1 MKCPHCKRDIREA
14 AVLQGA
20 AAIVARR
27 RRRAGNDLTP
37 ERARE
42 IQLKSAAA
50 KRLRQARRR
59 AGGNRR
65 ENIIFPL
72 TPAAGVL

>member
-14 AVLQGA
+14 AVLAGA

-27 RRRAGNDLTP
+27 RRRAGNELTP

-42 IQLKSAAA
+42 LQLKSAEA
-50 KRLRQARRR
+50 RQA
-59 AGGNRR
+59 N
-65 ENIIFPL
+65 
-72 TPAAGVL
+72 AAARKDGTL

>member
-1 MKCPHCKRDIREA
+1 MKCPHCKHDIREA
-14 AVLQGA
+14 AVLAGA

-50 KRLRQARRR
+50 RKAN
-59 AGGNRR
+59 AAVKKD
-65 ENIIFPL
+65 E
-72 TPAAGVL
+72 TP